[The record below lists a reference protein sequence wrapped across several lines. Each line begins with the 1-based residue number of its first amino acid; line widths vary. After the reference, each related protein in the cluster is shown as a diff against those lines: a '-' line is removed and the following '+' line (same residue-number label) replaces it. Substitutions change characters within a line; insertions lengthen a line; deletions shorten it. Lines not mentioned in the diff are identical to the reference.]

1 MRTITSPKNPRA
13 ARKKARILV
22 VEDNPDQWQL
32 IERALT
38 LCLSEV
44 EPVWVANPEKALDFL
59 EDCVV
64 VGGRLPVFILLDLYL
79 PKREDGWNLLE
90 LLRARPAPIGYL
102 PIVVL
107 SSSNLAEDITESYDR
122 GITSYVVKPTNF
134 DQWIEYFQAL
144 KEYWLDTVALPDL
157 RSLY

>member
-1 MRTITSPKNPRA
+1 MHTIPPPKMPRV

-32 IERALT
+32 IEKALT
-38 LCLSEV
+38 ICFSEV
-44 EPVWVANPEKALDFL
+44 EPIWIPRPEKVLDFL
-59 EDCVV
+59 EDCLL

-79 PKREDGWNLLE
+79 PKREDGWTLLE
-90 LLRARPAPIGYL
+90 QLRRSPAPIGYL

-107 SSSNLAEDITESYDR
+107 SSSNLAEDIAESYDR
-122 GITSYVVKPTNF
+122 GITSYVVKPTDFN
-134 DQWIEYFQAL
+134 QWIECFQSL
-144 KEYWLDTVALPDL
+144 KEYWWDTVALPDY